1 MNTRLILGA
10 LITVLSIIVLAI
22 CYLGERNPRKSFWT
36 SENYMANIIAFTVG
50 GIVLGP
56 MLLAEAFLVNLDMLS
71 RVDIMG
77 ALGILAAGAIIL
89 FMMRIKKRV
98 AAYDALLDTPEFRYS
113 GKQGPGRDEAESID
127 RTLGSPGVV

>member
-10 LITVLSIIVLAI
+10 LITVLSIIIMAF

-56 MLLAEAFLVNLDMLS
+56 MLLVEAFLVNLDMLTGM
-71 RVDIMG
+71 DIMV
-77 ALGILAAGAIIL
+77 ALGILASGAIIL

-98 AAYDALLDTPEFRYS
+98 AAYDALLNTPEFRNSTRQGS
-113 GKQGPGRDEAESID
+113 GRNEAESIN
-127 RTLGSPGVV
+127 RTIGSPGVV

>member
-36 SENYMANIIAFTVG
+36 SENYMANIIALLVG
-50 GIVLGP
+50 GIVIGP

-71 RVDIMG
+71 SMDIMV
-77 ALGILAAGAIIL
+77 ALGILASGAIIL

-98 AAYDALLDTPEFRYS
+98 AAYDALLNTPEFRKPT
-113 GKQGPGRDEAESID
+113 KQGSDRNYIESVD
-127 RTLGSPGVV
+127 

>member
-10 LITVLSIIVLAI
+10 LITVLSIIVMAV
-22 CYLGERNPRKSFWT
+22 CYLGERNPRKSFWA
-36 SENYMANIIAFTVG
+36 SENYMANIIAFTTG

-71 RVDIMG
+71 SLDIIV
-77 ALGILAAGAIIL
+77 ALGILASGAIIL

-98 AAYDALLDTPEFRYS
+98 ASYDALLNSPEFKNS
-113 GKQGPGRDEAESID
+113 AKQGPGHDEAESID
-127 RTLGSPGVV
+127 RPLGSPGVV

>member
-36 SENYMANIIAFTVG
+36 SENYMANIIALLVG
-50 GIVLGP
+50 GIVIGP

-71 RVDIMG
+71 RTDIMV
-77 ALGILAAGAIIL
+77 ALGILASGAIIL

-98 AAYDALLDTPEFRYS
+98 AAYDALLNTPEFRNS
-113 GKQGPGRDEAESID
+113 TQGQGRNEAESID